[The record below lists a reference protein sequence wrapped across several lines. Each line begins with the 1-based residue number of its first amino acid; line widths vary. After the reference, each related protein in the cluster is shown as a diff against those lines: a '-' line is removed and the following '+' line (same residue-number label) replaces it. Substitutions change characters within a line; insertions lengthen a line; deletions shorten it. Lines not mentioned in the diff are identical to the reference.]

1 MSNSHSQ
8 PLNLSGSH
16 PGAISRRSLDSSFN
30 SANSMDKTDLTNPSV
45 LAHLTDCLLFACV
58 TDDTRSLSVRLGLPE
73 SLCDHDALSAWI
85 LTETQNIKF
94 IDASALFNYL
104 ANQLD
109 AILNNQWRGSI

>member
-16 PGAISRRSLDSSFN
+16 PGAISQCSLDSSFN
-30 SANSMDKTDLTNPSV
+30 SASSMDKTDLTNPSV

-73 SLCDHDALSAWI
+73 SLCDRDALSAWI
-85 LTETQNIKF
+85 LTEHR
-94 IDASALFNYL
+94 ASNSSMQVPY
-104 ANQLD
+104 
-109 AILNNQWRGSI
+109 SITWPINWMPS

>member
-1 MSNSHSQ
+1 MPNSHSQ

-16 PGAISRRSLDSSFN
+16 PVAISQCSLDSSFN

-73 SLCDHDALSAWI
+73 SLCDRDALSAWI
-85 LTETQNIKF
+85 LIETQSIKF

-109 AILNNQWRGSI
+109 AILNNQRRDNV